1 MFFFSDIKP
10 KQSQWTMDDCTD
22 FKEMV
27 EGKNFYS
34 ILQDVEKDVLY
45 KEDLV
50 LNLILIDTS
59 SPDDILIGDELIKKD
74 VAVSAQI

>member
-1 MFFFSDIKP
+1 
-10 KQSQWTMDDCTD
+10 MDDCNN

-34 ILQDVEKDVLY
+34 ILKDVDRDELY

-50 LNLILIDTS
+50 LNLVLIDTS
-59 SPDDILIGDELIKKD
+59 SPEDILIGDELIRKD
-74 VAVSAQI
+74 VAVSAEK